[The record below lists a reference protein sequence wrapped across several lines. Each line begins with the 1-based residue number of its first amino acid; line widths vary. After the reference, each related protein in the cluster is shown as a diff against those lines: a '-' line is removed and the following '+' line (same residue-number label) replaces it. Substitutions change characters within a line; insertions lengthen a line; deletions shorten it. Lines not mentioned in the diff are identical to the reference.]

1 MLRWFYYQI
10 SDVKAMEAE
19 LNRLAEEGWTL
30 DWLCLGIA
38 RFQRTDRRD
47 LRYCVEPDHRLP
59 VEREEE
65 AYLQLCAD
73 AGWEPVTANE
83 VYRVFASRPGT
94 NPTPLQTDPAVE
106 FEVNWNQKLR
116 DVAWGSLTPILAV
129 ILPQVI
135 NLFTQ
140 EGRHLWKGLLS
151 WPSLAVGGL
160 LVLHLL
166 FWTGQFFY
174 LLHCRRQFRAAAEA
188 GEELPLPSRRGA
200 KLRSLMGLEW
210 LLLLAVMALVFF
222 TMDSGGQSWSNTSDA
237 SARMAALPVLRAED
251 VGLEPNSYNDY
262 LSVHGT
268 SLMKNVYALDW
279 SKGHGGLVTEWYDCP
294 ADWLAQV
301 VVNDLYTDFQRGRGI
316 LPARIMQGAFHAMEP
331 ADLGFDQSWV
341 ASLEDGY
348 QLLLFREGPI
358 VAYIT
363 APVDFTDPAVLDA
376 VRNRLLEVSVP

>member
-19 LNRLAEEGWTL
+19 LNQLAGEGWAL
-30 DWLCLGIA
+30 DWLCFGIA

-94 NPTPLQTDPAVE
+94 NPVPLQTDPAVE
-106 FEVNWNQKLR
+106 FEVNWNKKLK
-116 DVAWGSLTPILAV
+116 DAAWACLSPILAYS
-129 ILPQVI
+129 LLQ
-135 NLFTQ
+135 LFSQ

-151 WPSLAVGGL
+151 WTNLAINVL
-160 LVLHLL
+160 LVFNLL

-174 LLHCRRQFRAAAEA
+174 LLHRRRQFRAAAES
-188 GEELPLPSRRGA
+188 GEELPIPSRRGA
-200 KLRSLMGLEW
+200 KLRSLMGLNW
-210 LLLLAVMALVFF
+210 LLLLAAIALAFF
-222 TMDSGGQSWSNTSDA
+222 TMDSGGQSWSNTPEA
-237 SARMAALPVLRAED
+237 SIRMAALPVLRAED

-294 ADWLAQV
+294 AEWYARV
-301 VVNDLYTDFQRGRGI
+301 VVNDLLSDFQRGGGVLSVRI
-316 LPARIMQGAFHAMEP
+316 LHGDFHAMEP
-331 ADLGFDQSWV
+331 ADLGFDEAWV
-341 ASLEDGY
+341 SSLEDGY